1 MIPAPEFERRLVLRV
16 LNRWQDLCGDR
27 PFPSR
32 GEIDPERFGDDWANC
47 FILALDA
54 GPEPLFLYAGTAFAG
69 PDWNDAAG
77 KRIVE
82 CPEHTLLR
90 SAATFF
96 QRVLDRRIPM
106 SVGGPGVNFGRA
118 ILYRSILLPLSENGE
133 RIDALLGAA
142 NCRDAV
148 EMPAAT
154 EPAADSATAPNS
166 EPPASEETASAA

>member
-16 LNRWQDLCGDR
+16 LNHWQDLCGDR
-27 PFPSR
+27 PYQSR
-32 GEIDPERFGDDWANC
+32 GQIDPERFGDDWANC

-54 GPEPLFLYAGTAFAG
+54 GAEPLFLYAGTAFAG
-69 PDWNDAAG
+69 PDWTDAVG
-77 KRIVE
+77 KRIGE
-82 CPEHTLLR
+82 CPEETLLR

-96 QRVLDRRIPM
+96 PRVLDRRIPM

-118 ILYRSILLPLSENGE
+118 ILYRSILLPLSEDGE

-148 EMPAAT
+148 EMPALP
-154 EPAADSATAPNS
+154 EPGAGSEPPRNG
-166 EPPASEETASAA
+166 EPPASEKTASAA